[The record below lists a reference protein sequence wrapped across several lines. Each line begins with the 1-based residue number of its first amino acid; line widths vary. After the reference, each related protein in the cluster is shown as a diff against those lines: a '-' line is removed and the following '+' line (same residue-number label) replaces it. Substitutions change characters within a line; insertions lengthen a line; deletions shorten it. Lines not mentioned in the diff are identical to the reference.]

1 MKRLIMFFFLGVV
14 TEDREAKMLSYKS
27 VEQLEALSRKY
38 LKSSVWILII
48 VYNITQ
54 YVRGNI
60 I

>member
-1 MKRLIMFFFLGVV
+1 MFFFGLV

-38 LKSSVWILII
+38 LKSNVWILVI